1 MMTLQTVILTW
12 IALFLALIVSVLL
25 SIMIFKARKRS
36 EEQSILRADIGLD
49 LKKKNVKDA
58 SDKIFKNRESRYKRY
73 QMYLSKKGVNY
84 MFGRTID
91 PVEWVMAKLLSALLL
106 GVALWLLS
114 GSLIVIAVGMVAGFK
129 LPDIVIN
136 ASNNHDNKMMLNDVK
151 LLLETLKLKTESGV
165 FLTDTLNRCYRVVS
179 SSRLKKA
186 LLEFTTEVKVKNDVT
201 AALSNFEMK
210 FDNKYIIN
218 FAGVI
223 RLSFESGDSLNAID
237 NISKQMT
244 AVQKALD
251 VEEQTKLDAK
261 IQFVQVIILLEIM
274 IIVAYGMLRF
284 CTETFSLISI

>member
-1 MMTLQTVILTW
+1 MWSVMLTW
-12 IALFLALIVSVLL
+12 MALFLALIVSVML
-25 SIMIFKARKRS
+25 SIMLFKARKRS
-36 EEQSILRADIGLD
+36 VEQSILKADIGLN
-49 LKKKNVKDA
+49 LKNNSIKDA
-58 SDKIFKNRESRYKRY
+58 GDKIFGNNESLYKRY

-84 MFGRTID
+84 MFGRIID
-91 PVEWVMAKLLSALLL
+91 PVEWVMAKLLSSLIL
-106 GVALWLLS
+106 GATLWLLS
-114 GSLIVIAVGMVAGFK
+114 GSPVLIAVGVVAGFK
-129 LPDIVIN
+129 MPDIIIN
-136 ASNNHDNKMMLNDVK
+136 ASNSHDNKKMLNDVR

-201 AALSNFEMK
+201 SALSNFEMK

-284 CTETFSLISI
+284 CAETFSILNI

>member
-1 MMTLQTVILTW
+1 MIQTLIVTW

-25 SIMIFKARKRS
+25 SILSFKARKRS
-36 EEQSILRADIGLD
+36 AEQSILKADIGLE
-49 LKKKNVKDA
+49 LKKKNMKDA
-58 SDKIFKNRESRYKRY
+58 SDKIFKNRESLYKRY

-84 MFGRTID
+84 MFGRSID
-91 PVEWVMAKLLSALLL
+91 PVEWIMAKVLSALVL
-106 GVALWLLS
+106 GAALWLFS
-114 GSLIVIAVGMVAGFK
+114 GSLAAIAVGITAGFK
-129 LPDIVIN
+129 IPDIIIN
-136 ASNNHDNKMMLNDVK
+136 ASNKHDNKIMLKDVK
-151 LLLETLKLKTESGV
+151 ILLETLKLKTESGV

-179 SSRLKKA
+179 SARLKKA
-186 LLEFTTEVKVKNDVT
+186 LLELTTEVKVKNDVT
-201 AALSNFEMK
+201 IALSNFEMK
-210 FDNKYIIN
+210 FDNKYIIH

-237 NISKQMT
+237 NISKQMI

-284 CTETFSLISI
+284 CTETFRFINI